1 MQNYPE
7 TLLAQFGN
15 SPVLLAMIDSFN
27 EAVDPAD
34 TIDTWYDMVWN
45 IDTAEGYGLAV
56 WGRIV
61 GVTNVIDLPPSGQRP
76 AFGYGEAGAP
86 TQMTPY
92 NVAPFYSGPAP
103 AQATTV
109 ADYVFRN
116 MIFAKAYANITDR
129 SISTMNQGLALLFPG
144 LTNGHVTD
152 DGNMQA
158 TYAFFSELP
167 DYQVAILKQ
176 SGCVPG
182 PTGVQMRI
190 HDTTGY
196 R

>member
-1 MQNYPE
+1 MQDYAT

-15 SPVLLAMIDSFN
+15 SPRIIALLDSFN
-27 EAVDPAD
+27 DAVDPAD
-34 TIDTWYDMVWN
+34 TIDSWYGAVWN
-45 IDTAEGYGLAV
+45 IATAGSFGLHV

-61 GVTNVIDLPPSGQRP
+61 GVTNVVDLPPSAQRP
-76 AFGYGEAGAP
+76 AFGYGEAGQP

-92 NVAPFYSGPAP
+92 NVAPFYSGPSP

-109 ADYVFRN
+109 SDYVFKN

-129 SISTMNQGLALLFPG
+129 SIPSMNQGLALVFPG
-144 LTNGHVTD
+144 LINGHVTD
-152 DGNMQA
+152 DGNMQG
-158 TYAFFSELP
+158 TFNFFSELAEF
-167 DYQVAILKQ
+167 QVAILKQ